1 MNSKFMVSF
10 ILGCIVVLLLRCS
23 PAGESTAFTDTG
35 PESWTDNLEEYKKT
49 WPDKFG
55 IGRSADKDFIA
66 RWDID
71 VRPDG
76 KGLPKGTGR
85 AKNGALIYSNK
96 CASCHGINGVEGPED
111 NLVTSSNGRNTIGN
125 YWPYA
130 TTIFDYVR
138 RAMPFNAPGSLTD
151 QEVYDLTA
159 YLLFL
164 NGIINV
170 DYSLTEQT
178 LPAIEMPA
186 KRKYVLDDRQGG
198 PEIR

>member
-1 MNSKFMVSF
+1 TVSLKPRIHCMSSEEWLERIMRLPLVTRFPVHMNWMSMVSF
-10 ILGCIVVLLLRCS
+10 MLGCIAVLIVLCS
-23 PAGESTAFTDTG
+23 SAGESTASTDTG
-35 PESWTDNLEEYKKT
+35 PESWTDKLEEYKKT

-111 NLVTSSNGRNTIGN
+111 NLVTSSNG
-125 YWPYA
+125 
-130 TTIFDYVR
+130 
-138 RAMPFNAPGSLTD
+138 
-151 QEVYDLTA
+151 
-159 YLLFL
+159 
-164 NGIINV
+164 
-170 DYSLTEQT
+170 
-178 LPAIEMPA
+178 
-186 KRKYVLDDRQGG
+186 
-198 PEIR
+198 